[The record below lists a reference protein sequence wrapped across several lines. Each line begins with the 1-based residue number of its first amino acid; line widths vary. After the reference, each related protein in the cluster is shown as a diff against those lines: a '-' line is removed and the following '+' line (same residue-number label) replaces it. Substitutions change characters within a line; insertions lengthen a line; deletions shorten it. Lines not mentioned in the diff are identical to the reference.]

1 MELTEAQRA
10 FLDRPLHA
18 VVATLRRDG
27 GAVQSVVWYARDGD
41 ELWLSVAPDSVKAV
55 HLRRDPRVS
64 VLVIGEDG
72 DAYLALEGTA
82 TATEELTPEDRL
94 ALVGRYLGADG
105 ARAFVAR
112 NPLPRPNVRVRI
124 RPTRVV
130 ARNLPAGD

>member
-1 MELTEAQRA
+1 MVLTEAERA

-27 GAVQSVVWYARDGD
+27 AAVQSVVWYAREGD

-55 HLRRDPRVS
+55 HLRRDPRVA
-64 VLVIGEDG
+64 VLVLSEDG
-72 DAYLALEGTA
+72 DAYLAIEGTA
-82 TATEELTPEDRL
+82 TVTEEVSAADRL

-112 NPLPRPNVRVRI
+112 NPLTRPNTLVRI
-124 RPTRVV
+124 RPTRVT
-130 ARNLPAGD
+130 ARNLPAGE